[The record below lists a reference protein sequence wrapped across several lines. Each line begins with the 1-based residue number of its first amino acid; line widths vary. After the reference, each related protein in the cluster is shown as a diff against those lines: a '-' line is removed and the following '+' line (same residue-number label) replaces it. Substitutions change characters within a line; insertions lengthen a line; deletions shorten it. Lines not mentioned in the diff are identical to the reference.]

1 MADFTVKGRQ
11 NGPYL
16 IKGQAEYID
25 VDGVQ
30 HQTEGRV
37 VALCRC
43 GGSCTKPFCDG
54 THRANEFQAP
64 EVILAFKSDEE

>member
-1 MADFTVKGRQ
+1 MADFGVKARE

-25 VDGVQ
+25 VDGVT
-30 HQTEGRV
+30 HQTEGRM

-43 GGSCTKPFCDG
+43 GGSETKPFCDG
-54 THRANEFQAP
+54 HHRTNGFEAP
-64 EVILAFKSDEE
+64 EVVLGFKTED

>member
-1 MADFTVKGRQ
+1 MADFNVKARD

-25 VDGVQ
+25 VDGVE

-43 GGSCTKPFCDG
+43 GGSKTKPFCDG
-54 THRANEFQAP
+54 THREIGFQAP
-64 EVILAFKSDEE
+64 EVELGFTSPD